1 METRDYA
8 AIAKQ
13 YARDVVSGKQPAG
26 KSIRLQCERF
36 LHELTRHRRKDF
48 PYTFDPKK
56 AAKVCAFV
64 ECLPHTKGKWA
75 SQRARLVLEPW
86 QIWILALTFGWL
98 HKGTKLR
105 RFRRLLLV
113 VPRKNGKSA
122 LAAGI
127 GLYML
132 CLDGEAGAEVY
143 SGATTEKQ
151 AKEVFTPARLMALRT
166 PQLTSAFGIEVLAK
180 ALIKPADASKFEM
193 ITGDPGDGQSPSCAI
208 TDEYHEHDD
217 DRQGDTMLTGMGARD
232 QPLQVIVT
240 TAGYKLDGPCYAE
253 ILECRERLAGIGHN
267 GGPPLDDD
275 MLFVEYAADEED
287 DWRSE
292 NTLRK
297 ANPNYGVSVGEEYLQ
312 SRLRDAIRSPRKAA
326 IYKTKHLNLWV
337 AAKAAW
343 FDVEHWRKCTRDTIA
358 QRSSEALTDAD
369 LQGRRCIIAGDLATK
384 IDIAALEYLFLPIG
398 GKPTPDDPYIRIGR
412 YFLPSDRIEDVP
424 AYQGWDSADLLD
436 VTEGNVT
443 DFEEIEDALRDAASR
458 FDIEAVAMD
467 PWQAAQMIQRMQSE
481 GLPMVEYR
489 MTVQNFSAPMKELDA
504 LMREQQIVHGGC
516 PVMEWQI
523 NNVTGQ
529 LDKKDNVFPN
539 KPRAEAKI
547 DNPVALMMAIGVAM
561 AGEEEEMQTSP
572 WDDPEYSLNGAD
584 VA

>member
-217 DRQGDTMLTGMGARD
+217 DRQVDTMLTGMGARD

-424 AYQGWDSADLLD
+424 AYHRLRGNRRCFARRGVAVRYRSCRNGSMAGGADDPAYAVRRPADGRVSDDGAEFLR
-436 VTEGNVT
+436 T
-443 DFEEIEDALRDAASR
+443 DERARCVDARAADRSR
-458 FDIEAVAMD
+458 RLPCDGMADQQRHRPARQERQRLSE
-467 PWQAAQMIQRMQSE
+467 QAARGSEDRQS
-481 GLPMVEYR
+481 G
-489 MTVQNFSAPMKELDA
+489 
-504 LMREQQIVHGGC
+504 
-516 PVMEWQI
+516 
-523 NNVTGQ
+523 
-529 LDKKDNVFPN
+529 
-539 KPRAEAKI
+539 RAN
-547 DNPVALMMAIGVAM
+547 DGDRRRD
-561 AGEEEEMQTSP
+561 GR
-572 WDDPEYSLNGAD
+572 
-584 VA
+584 